1 MSARVLVAG
10 ATGVAGVAILVCIGC
25 VVYLF
30 NDVNNT
36 FDHVMDE
43 MKEFKHYSNNAW
55 GQMTDITVFG
65 KNSIFGRVKRG
76 GGGCAC
82 GGQSG
87 NRGQNGNA
95 AADNGGNGGGLDG
108 PQVRPYSFKK
118 ETNVFIFRAHQD
130 HREPHPSPTLSDN
143 QDPQVHKVML
153 ASPDDPEPQAPV
165 LVSSLDD
172 PDPLDLGQPGQS
184 SYASA
189 MGPPGP
195 LASQDTTRTT
205 AHAQAEEVAAV
216 EITLL
221 LALLLTTVAMPDT
234 ASE

>member
-10 ATGVAGVAILVCIGC
+10 ATGLSGVAILVCIGC

-82 GGQSG
+82 GAQ
-87 NRGQNGNA
+87 A
-95 AADNGGNGGGLDG
+95 AACPPGDNL
-108 PQVRPYSFKK
+108 V
-118 ETNVFIFRAHQD
+118 
-130 HREPHPSPTLSDN
+130 L
-143 QDPQVHKVML
+143 L
-153 ASPDDPEPQAPV
+153 ASKDFPV
-165 LVSSLDD
+165 SLV
-172 PDPLDLGQPGQS
+172 
-184 SYASA
+184 
-189 MGPPGP
+189 
-195 LASQDTTRTT
+195 TEVK
-205 AHAQAEEVAAV
+205 AE
-216 EITLL
+216 TP
-221 LALLLTTVAMPDT
+221 LLTTEEMAEVASTVQQGKFYIYYPRCPK
-234 ASE
+234 